1 MVGKSTHL
9 DKNNTI
15 QIKDNGELK
24 ECQNCGYKDRG
35 NFCSNCG
42 QSFAALN
49 RPMKDILAEVGDIA
63 NFDSRIFRSIPP
75 FLFKPG
81 FLTREYLAGKRKKY
95 MSPFRLYI
103 LMSLLFFFLA
113 QSTSKK
119 ITEAGDNWLQV
130 TADTTDAIRDDSTV
144 IEFLR
149 NDSIFKVDIDSTALT
164 KSIRKAKRSKR
175 LREGA
180 IAALTNKTNFIR
192 NFYRTISYV
201 LFLLMPVF
209 ALLLK
214 MLYIRRRVFYIEHLM
229 FSINMHSFM
238 LLVFSMMIIIG
249 QIVKE
254 HSGYVA
260 YIFILVPVYFT
271 AGMKRFYRQALWK
284 ILFKEMILAGIY
296 LIILLLSLLVAG
308 YITLYFF

>member
-1 MVGKSTHL
+1 M
-9 DKNNTI
+9 DN
-15 QIKDNGELK
+15 KDNKPVKEDGELK
-24 ECQNCGYKDRG
+24 ECQNCGRLDSG

-42 QSFAALN
+42 QSFTALN
-49 RPMKDILAEVGDIA
+49 RPMKDILAEVGDIV
-63 NFDSRIFRSIPP
+63 NLDSRIFRSIPP

-95 MSPFRLYI
+95 MSPFRLY
-103 LMSLLFFFLA
+103 LLLSLLFFFLA
-113 QSTSKK
+113 QATSKK
-119 ITEAGDNWLQV
+119 ITEAGDNWLKI
-130 TADTTDAIRDDSTV
+130 TADTTDAIIRDDSLA
-144 IEFLR
+144 IKLLR
-149 NDSIFKVDIDSTALT
+149 NDSIFMADIDFTAST
-164 KSIRKAKRSKR
+164 KSVRKAKRRKR

-180 IAALTNKTNFIR
+180 IDALTNKTIFIQ

-214 MLYIRRRVFYIEHLM
+214 LLYVRRRVFYIEHLM

-238 LLVFSMMIIIG
+238 LLVFSLMIILG
-249 QIVKE
+249 QIVK
-254 HSGYVA
+254 GNNNFIA
-260 YIFILVPVYFT
+260 LMFILVPVYFT

-284 ILFKEMILAGIY
+284 IILKEMILAGIY
-296 LIILLLSLLVAG
+296 FIILLLSLLVAG

>member
-1 MVGKSTHL
+1 LGEKDIITA
-9 DKNNTI
+9 KNNR
-15 QIKDNGELK
+15 ELK

-42 QSFAALN
+42 QSFTTLD
-49 RPMKDILAEVGDIA
+49 RPMKDILSEVGDIA
-63 NFDSRIFRSIPP
+63 NFDSRIFRSLPP

-119 ITEAGDNWLQV
+119 ITEAGNDWLKIN
-130 TADTTDAIRDDSTV
+130 TDTTDTGIRDDSLA
-144 IEFLR
+144 IELLK
-149 NDSIFKVDIDSTALT
+149 NDSAFMSDIDSTDIH
-164 KSIRKAKRSKR
+164 KSIRIAKRRKR

-180 IAALTNKTNFIR
+180 IDALTNKTIFLQ

-214 MLYIRRRVFYIEHLM
+214 LLYMRRRVFYIEHLM
-229 FSINMHSFM
+229 FSINIHSFI
-238 LLVFSMMIIIG
+238 LLVFSMTIILG

-254 HSGYVA
+254 NAGYVA
-260 YIFILVPVYFT
+260 FMLILIPVYFT

-284 ILFKEMILAGIY
+284 IILKELILGGIY
-296 LIILLLSLLVAG
+296 FIILLFSLLVAG
-308 YITLYFF
+308 YITLYFL

>member
-1 MVGKSTHL
+1 MDS
-9 DKNNTI
+9 
-15 QIKDNGELK
+15 
-24 ECQNCGYKDRG
+24 G

-42 QSFAALN
+42 QSFAELN
-49 RPMKDILAEVGDIA
+49 RPIKDILAEVGDIV

-119 ITEAGDNWLQV
+119 ITEAGDHWLQI
-130 TADTTDAIRDDSTV
+130 TTDTTDAVIRDDSLA
-144 IEFLR
+144 IELLR
-149 NDSIFKVDIDSTALT
+149 NDSVFMADIDFTAST
-164 KSIRKAKRSKR
+164 KSIRKAKRRKR

-180 IAALTNKTNFIR
+180 IEALTNKTIFLN

-214 MLYIRRRVFYIEHLM
+214 LLYVRKRVYYIEHLM

-238 LLVFSMMIIIG
+238 LLVFSMMIILS
-249 QIVKE
+249 QIIK
-254 HSGYVA
+254 GNNNFIA
-260 YIFILVPVYFT
+260 LMFILVPVYFT
-271 AGMKRFYRQALWK
+271 AGMKRFYKQGLWK
-284 ILFKEMILAGIY
+284 IILKELILGSLY
-296 LIILLLSLLVAG
+296 FIILFVSLLVAG
-308 YITLYFF
+308 FITLYLF

>member
-1 MVGKSTHL
+1 MGEKDIITA
-9 DKNNTI
+9 
-15 QIKDNGELK
+15 KDNHELK
-24 ECQNCGYKDRG
+24 ECKNCGYKDRG

-42 QSFAALN
+42 QSFTALD

-119 ITEAGDNWLQV
+119 ITEAGDDWIMIN
-130 TADTTDAIRDDSTV
+130 TDTTNTGIRDDSLA
-144 IEFLR
+144 IELLK
-149 NDSIFKVDIDSTALT
+149 NDSVFMSDIDSTDVN
-164 KSIRKAKRSKR
+164 KSIRKAKRRKR

-180 IAALTNKTNFIR
+180 IDALTNKAIFLQ

-209 ALLLK
+209 ALLLQL
-214 MLYIRRRVFYIEHLM
+214 LYIRRRVFYIEHLM
-229 FSINMHSFM
+229 FSINMHSFI
-238 LLVFSMMIIIG
+238 LLVFSMTIILG

-254 HSGYVA
+254 HTGYVA
-260 YIFILVPVYFT
+260 FMLILIPVYFT
-271 AGMKRFYRQALWK
+271 AGIKRFYWQSLWK
-284 ILFKEMILAGIY
+284 IILKELFLGGIY
-296 LIILLLSLLVAG
+296 FIILLLFLLVAG

>member
-1 MVGKSTHL
+1 LKKK
-9 DKNNTI
+9 DIIPAKNNR
-15 QIKDNGELK
+15 ELK

-42 QSFAALN
+42 QSFTALD

-113 QSTSKK
+113 QATSKK
-119 ITEAGDNWLQV
+119 ITEAGDDWLV
-130 TADTTDAIRDDSTV
+130 INTDTTDTGVRDDSLA
-144 IEFLR
+144 IELLK
-149 NDSIFKVDIDSTALT
+149 NDSVFMADLDSTDLN
-164 KSIRKAKRSKR
+164 KSIRKAKRRKR

-180 IAALTNKTNFIR
+180 IDALTNKTIFLQ

-209 ALLLK
+209 ALLLRL
-214 MLYIRRRVFYIEHLM
+214 LYIRRRVFYIEHLM
-229 FSINMHSFM
+229 FSINMHSFI
-238 LLVFSMMIIIG
+238 LLVFSIMIILG

-254 HSGYVA
+254 HTGYVA
-260 YIFILVPVYFT
+260 FMFILIPVYFT
-271 AGMKRFYRQALWK
+271 AGMKRFYQQALWK
-284 ILFKEMILAGIY
+284 IILKELILGGIY
-296 LIILLLSLLVAG
+296 FIVLLFSLMVAG
-308 YITLYFF
+308 YITLYFL

>member
-1 MVGKSTHL
+1 MDS
-9 DKNNTI
+9 
-15 QIKDNGELK
+15 
-24 ECQNCGYKDRG
+24 G

-42 QSFAALN
+42 QSFAELN
-49 RPMKDILAEVGDIA
+49 RPIKDILAEVGDIV

-119 ITEAGDNWLQV
+119 ITEAGDDWLKI
-130 TADTTDAIRDDSTV
+130 TTDTTDAVIRDDSLA
-144 IEFLR
+144 IELLR
-149 NDSIFKVDIDSTALT
+149 NDSVFMADIDFTAST
-164 KSIRKAKRSKR
+164 KSIRKAKRRKR

-180 IAALTNKTNFIR
+180 IEALTNKTIFLN

-214 MLYIRRRVFYIEHLM
+214 LLYVRKRVYYIEHLM

-238 LLVFSMMIIIG
+238 LLVFSMMIILG
-249 QIVKE
+249 QFIK
-254 HSGYVA
+254 GNNDFIA
-260 YIFILVPVYFT
+260 LMFILVPVYFT
-271 AGMKRFYRQALWK
+271 AGMRRFYRQGLLK
-284 ILFKEMILAGIY
+284 IILKELILGGMY
-296 LIILLLSLLVAG
+296 FIILLLSLLVAG

>member
-1 MVGKSTHL
+1 MAKK
-9 DKNNTI
+9 DII
-15 QIKDNGELK
+15 QVKDNGELK
-24 ECQNCGYKDRG
+24 ECQNCGYRDRG

-49 RPMKDILAEVGDIA
+49 RPLKDIMAEVGDIV
-63 NFDSRIFRSIPP
+63 NLDSRIIRSIFP

-95 MSPFRLYI
+95 MSPFRLYL

-119 ITEAGDNWLQV
+119 ITEAGDNWLQIKE
-130 TADTTDAIRDDSTV
+130 DTTDAVIRDDSLA
-144 IEFLR
+144 IELLK
-149 NDSIFKVDIDSTALT
+149 NDSIFMADIDSTST
-164 KSIRKAKRSKR
+164 NKSIRKAKRRKR

-180 IAALTNKTNFIR
+180 IDALTNKTIFLQ

-214 MLYIRRRVFYIEHLM
+214 LLYVRRRVFYIEHLM

-238 LLVFSMMIIIG
+238 LLVFSMMIILS
-249 QIVKE
+249 QILKE
-254 HSGYVA
+254 NSQYA
-260 YIFILVPVYFT
+260 AFMFILVPVYFT
-271 AGMKRFYRQALWK
+271 AGMKRFYQQALLK
-284 ILFKEMILAGIY
+284 IILKEMILGGIY
-296 LIILLLSLLVAG
+296 TIILLASLLLAG
-308 YITLYFF
+308 FITLYFL

>member
-1 MVGKSTHL
+1 LAKK
-9 DKNNTI
+9 DII
-15 QIKDNGELK
+15 QVKDIGELK
-24 ECQNCGYKDRG
+24 ECQNCGYRDRG

-49 RPMKDILAEVGDIA
+49 RPLKDIMAEVGDIV
-63 NFDSRIFRSIPP
+63 NLDSRIIRSIFP

-95 MSPFRLYI
+95 MSPFRLYL

-119 ITEAGDNWLQV
+119 ITEAGDNWLQIKE
-130 TADTTDAIRDDSTV
+130 DTTDAVIRDDSLA
-144 IEFLR
+144 IELLK
-149 NDSIFKVDIDSTALT
+149 NDSIFMADIDSTST
-164 KSIRKAKRSKR
+164 NKSIRKAKRRKR

-180 IAALTNKTNFIR
+180 IDALTNKTIFLQ

-214 MLYIRRRVFYIEHLM
+214 LLYVRRRVFYIEHLM

-238 LLVFSMMIIIG
+238 LLVFSMMIILS
-249 QIVKE
+249 QILKE
-254 HSGYVA
+254 NSEFIA
-260 YIFILVPVYFT
+260 FMFILVPVYFT
-271 AGMKRFYRQALWK
+271 AGMKRFYQQALWK
-284 ILFKEMILAGIY
+284 IILKEMILGGIY
-296 LIILLLSLLVAG
+296 TIILLVSLLVAG
-308 YITLYFF
+308 FITLYFI

>member
-1 MVGKSTHL
+1 MAKKNIIQVK
-9 DKNNTI
+9 DK
-15 QIKDNGELK
+15 GELK

-42 QSFAALN
+42 QSFAELN
-49 RPMKDILAEVGDIA
+49 RPLKDILAEVGDIV
-63 NFDSRIFRSIPP
+63 NLDSRIFRSIPP

-95 MSPFRLYI
+95 MSPFRLYL

-130 TADTTDAIRDDSTV
+130 TADTTDMVRDDSTA
-144 IEFLR
+144 IEILK
-149 NDSIFKVDIDSTALT
+149 NDSIFKVDIDSTAIN
-164 KSIRKAKRSKR
+164 KSVRKAKRRKR

-180 IAALTNKTNFIR
+180 IDALTNKTIFLQ

-201 LFLLMPVF
+201 LFILMPVF
-209 ALLLK
+209 ALILKLL
-214 MLYIRRRVFYIEHLM
+214 YVRRRVYYIEHLM

-238 LLVFSMMIIIG
+238 LLVFSIMIIIS
-249 QIVKE
+249 QILKE
-254 HSGYVA
+254 NSE
-260 YIFILVPVYFT
+260 YIAFMYILVPVYFT
-271 AGMKRFYRQALWK
+271 AGMKCFYQQALWK
-284 ILFKEMILAGIY
+284 IIMKELILGFIY
-296 LIILLLSLLVAG
+296 FIILILSLLVAG
-308 YITLYFF
+308 YITLYFL